1 MLPSYKPPGPL
12 SIDRGIP
19 DSLPI
24 GHLSLGTPGLK
35 DVLKIPSLTTEHH
48 LGMADLLPPSPSAV
62 ASGPRLFTP
71 VASNLGSIV
80 QGSKRDDPRLISDV
94 RDFVA
99 SPTTSPFI
107 RPSLSE
113 AGMGGTPEHEL
124 SNLSDHFFP
133 QSARLRPVGYLDYP
147 SLIVSKNPHKEL
159 MRTID
164 DLSRWL
170 AVVEGGLDGILEQS
184 SINMIAEEQSA
195 THELEEQKRTYSSD
209 DLAIF

>member
-1 MLPSYKPPGPL
+1 
-12 SIDRGIP
+12 
-19 DSLPI
+19 
-24 GHLSLGTPGLK
+24 
-35 DVLKIPSLTTEHH
+35 
-48 LGMADLLPPSPSAV
+48 
-62 ASGPRLFTP
+62 
-71 VASNLGSIV
+71 
-80 QGSKRDDPRLISDV
+80 
-94 RDFVA
+94 
-99 SPTTSPFI
+99 
-107 RPSLSE
+107 
-113 AGMGGTPEHEL
+113 MGGTPEHEL